1 MLGRLF
7 IVSGPS
13 GSGKDTILKILLKNN
28 PDIFFSISSITREM
42 RSIDEKEKYNFISR
56 DEFVS
61 MIESDSLLEYN
72 EYCGNYYGTPKA
84 PIEKAIENGTD
95 VIVEVDVNGK
105 NNICKRAQN
114 AVTVFIMPPSIEVL
128 KNRLSGRGTESAEV
142 VEKRMAEAIRE
153 IKEARNYDYV
163 VVNDILEEA
172 VADLQ
177 HIIDADKLKT
187 ERNINFLEEVL
198 KNA

>member
-1 MLGRLF
+1 MIGRLF

-42 RSIDEKEKYNFISR
+42 RNPDEKEKYNFISR
-56 DEFVS
+56 EEFVS

-84 PIEKAIENGTD
+84 PIADAINNGTD

-105 NNICKRAQN
+105 NNICKKADN

-153 IKEARNYDYV
+153 IKQAHNYDYV
-163 VVNDILEEA
+163 VVNDKLEEA